1 MQPMRD
7 QDPSHHNHRVGAGPA
22 VDVHGRVIT
31 ANQRA
36 AARYRQ
42 AQRAADSRLA
52 TTALRLAVYADPA
65 FGLAAADLNAITG
78 TASQIPSHRQMNW
91 ERHHIEV
98 VRAAA
103 ADNAR
108 RAADLLREHLA
119 SAGCDPLAFRIAAML
134 RQPTGKN
141 DDFEN
146 LASQLPGCH
155 TTPWPRQDRVDH
167 RRSGP
172 LTPGTGM
179 TRDAGAAPSPPRID

>member
-1 MQPMRD
+1 MRD
-7 QDPSHHNHRVGAGPA
+7 ENPGHHDHLAAAGPA
-22 VDVHGRVIT
+22 VDVHGRVVT

-52 TTALRLAVYADPA
+52 ATALRLAVNADPA
-65 FGLAAADLNAITG
+65 FGLAVADLNAITG
-78 TASQIPSHRQMNW
+78 TASQIPGHRQMNW

-103 ADNAR
+103 TGNAR
-108 RAADLLREHLA
+108 RAADLLREHHA
-119 SAGCDPLAFRIAAML
+119 SVGCDPLAFRIAAML
-134 RQPTGKN
+134 RQPGGKN

-155 TTPWPRQDRVDH
+155 TTPWPC
-167 RRSGP
+167 
-172 LTPGTGM
+172 
-179 TRDAGAAPSPPRID
+179 PP

>member
-7 QDPSHHNHRVGAGPA
+7 EDPSHDDHLAAAGPA
-22 VDVHGRVIT
+22 VDVHGRVVT
-31 ANQRA
+31 AKRSA

-52 TTALRLAVYADPA
+52 STALRLAIHDDPA
-65 FGLAAADLNAITG
+65 FGLAVADLDAITG
-78 TASQIPSHRQMNW
+78 TASHGPSHQQMTW

-103 ADNAR
+103 AGNAS

-119 SAGCDPLAFRIAAML
+119 SVGCDPLAFRIAAML
-134 RQPTGKN
+134 GQPAGKS

-146 LASQLPGCH
+146 LASHLPGCH
-155 TTPWPRQDRVDH
+155 ATPWP
-167 RRSGP
+167 G
-172 LTPGTGM
+172 
-179 TRDAGAAPSPPRID
+179 SP

>member
-7 QDPSHHNHRVGAGPA
+7 ENPSHHDHLAAAGPA
-22 VDVHGRVIT
+22 VDVHGRVVT
-31 ANQRA
+31 AKRRA

-42 AQRAADSRLA
+42 AQRAAGSRLA
-52 TTALRLAVYADPA
+52 TTALRLAVHDDPA
-65 FGLAAADLNAITG
+65 FGLAVADLDAITG
-78 TASQIPSHRQMNW
+78 TASQGPSHQQMNW

-103 ADNAR
+103 AGNAR

-119 SAGCDPLAFRIAAML
+119 SVGCDPLAFRIAAML
-134 RQPTGKN
+134 RQPAGKN

-155 TTPWPRQDRVDH
+155 ATPWPC
-167 RRSGP
+167 
-172 LTPGTGM
+172 
-179 TRDAGAAPSPPRID
+179 PP

>member
-7 QDPSHHNHRVGAGPA
+7 ENLSHLDHLATAGPA
-22 VDVHGRVIT
+22 VDVHGRAVT
-31 ANQRA
+31 ANRRA

-52 TTALRLAVYADPA
+52 AMALRLAVNADPE
-65 FGLAAADLNAITG
+65 FGLAVADLDAITG
-78 TASQIPSHRQMNW
+78 TASQGPSRHQMNW

-98 VRAAA
+98 VAAA
-103 ADNAR
+103 ATGNAR

-119 SAGCDPLAFRIAAML
+119 SIGCDPLAFRITAAML
-134 RQPTGKN
+134 RQPAGKN

-155 TTPWPRQDRVDH
+155 TTPWPC
-167 RRSGP
+167 
-172 LTPGTGM
+172 
-179 TRDAGAAPSPPRID
+179 SP